1 VTDVT
6 RVVWWNVPGWLA
18 ALLYLGTAVGLG
30 VSAFILARRARTIVR
45 GRPVSPARGFGLGR
59 AVGRALGDVL
69 SHRRLFEDPGA
80 GWAHALL
87 FYGFL
92 GLFVGTCL
100 VFVHDA
106 VIPFL
111 VGPTYLVFSFLL
123 EWAGLAFLVGVGWT
137 AWRRIGGRVPR
148 LEQGGNP
155 LAILT
160 LLGAIG
166 VTGFLL
172 EGARI
177 AATDPPFE
185 AWSFV
190 GWTLSRALR
199 ATGVPA
205 APLHRALWGTHAAL
219 CWLFF
224 GLIGATVLRHAVAA
238 PVQLALRHLRTP
250 GQPATP
256 LAESVA
262 LEPADLTW
270 AQLLDAAT
278 CVRCGRC
285 TAVCPATAAGKPLDP
300 RRVVQA
306 TFQAMRENHALG
318 LHVSPEEAWSCTTCG
333 ACVRAC
339 PFEIEVLDKL
349 IDLRRTFVEQGDSE
363 LGTRATVVDPA
374 AARALEAT
382 VERGNPFGG
391 MPADRAEW
399 ARDLGVRVLRSGEET
414 DVLYWVGCAGAFD
427 PHGRR
432 IAQATARLLQAAGV
446 EFSILGS
453 AETCTGDPAR
463 RMGDEGAFLEAASRV
478 AATLGG
484 VRFRRLVTH
493 CAHCFNVFRNELG
506 PATDSATVPTV
517 HHTELL
523 AELVEAGRLAPR
535 AATGTP
541 VTLHDPCYLA
551 RHNGETRAPR
561 AALAAAG
568 DRLIEMPRS
577 GRETFCCGAG
587 GGGAWVEVRQGSRIA
602 ALRMAEARATGAS
615 VVATACPFCA
625 LMLAGE
631 TQPGDIAVRDVAEL
645 LWESQP
651 RDPAAGGAARS

>member
-1 VTDVT
+1 VSDVT
-6 RVVWWNVPGWLA
+6 RIVWWNVPPWLEI
-18 ALLYLGTAVGLG
+18 LLYLGTAAGLA
-30 VSAFILARRARTIVR
+30 VSALHLARHARAVIR
-45 GRPVSPARGFGLGR
+45 GRPIRPAPGFHLGP
-59 AVGRALGDVL
+59 AVRRVLADVL
-69 SHRRLFEDPGA
+69 SHRRLLEDPGA

-92 GLFVGTCL
+92 GLFIGTCL
-100 VFVHDA
+100 VFVHDRGF
-106 VIPFL
+106 PFL

-123 EWAGLAFLVGVGWT
+123 EWAGLAFLTGVGWML
-137 AWRRIGGRVPR
+137 WRRAGSPVPR
-148 LEQGGNP
+148 LERSGVA
-155 LAILT
+155 LVILG

-172 EGARI
+172 EAARL

-199 ATGVPA
+199 AGGVA
-205 APLHRALWGTHAAL
+205 GVTLHRALWGVHAAL

-224 GLIGATVLRHAVAA
+224 GLIGATVLRHMVAA
-238 PVQLALRHLRTP
+238 PVQLALRQLRAP
-250 GQPATP
+250 GR
-256 LAESVA
+256 LAPSVA
-262 LEPADLTW
+262 DPGPIEPRRLTW

-306 TFQAMRENHALG
+306 TLRAMRENRPLET
-318 LHVSPEEAWSCTTCG
+318 LVEPEEAWSCTTCA

-349 IDLRRTFVEQGDSE
+349 VDLRRALVERG
-363 LGTRATVVDPA
+363 VVDPA
-374 AARALEAT
+374 ATRALEAT
-382 VERGNPFGG
+382 MERGNPFGG
-391 MPADRAEW
+391 LPADRVTW
-399 ARDLGVRVLRSGEET
+399 AADLGVRVLRPGEAT

-427 PHGRR
+427 AHGRQTAR
-432 IAQATARLLQAAGV
+432 ATARLLRAAGV
-446 EFSILGS
+446 EFAILGS

-463 RMGDEGAFLEAASRV
+463 RIGDETAFREAASRV
-478 AATLGG
+478 AETLAG

-493 CAHCFNVFRNELG
+493 CAHCFNVFRNELAPETDG
-506 PATDSATVPTV
+506 TAIPAA
-517 HHTELL
+517 HHTQLL
-523 AELVEAGRLAPR
+523 AELVRSGRLAPR
-535 AATGTP
+535 AATGES

-551 RHNGETRAPR
+551 RHNGETAAPR
-561 AALAAAG
+561 TVLATG
-568 DRLIEMPRS
+568 SGGPIEMPRS
-577 GRETFCCGAG
+577 GERTFCCGAG

-602 ALRMAEARATGAS
+602 ALRMAEARETGAR

-651 RDPAAGGAARS
+651 AAAAGSAGTRPERP

>member
-1 VTDVT
+1 VTEIT
-6 RVVWWNVPGWLA
+6 RVIWWNVPEWLA
-18 ALLYLGTAVGLG
+18 TLLYLGTVVGLG
-30 VSAFILARRARTIVR
+30 VSALALARHARTVLR
-45 GRPVSPARGFGLGR
+45 GRPVGAAPGFRLGQ
-59 AVGRALGDVL
+59 AAGRVLGDVL
-69 SHRRLFEDPGA
+69 SHRRLLEDPAA

-92 GLFVGTCL
+92 GLFIGTCL
-100 VFVHDA
+100 VFVHDR
-106 VIPFL
+106 VVPFL

-123 EWAGLAFLVGVGWT
+123 EWAGLAFLTGVGWA
-137 AWRRIGGRVPR
+137 AWRRLAGGVPR
-148 LEQGGNP
+148 LERSRVALGI
-155 LAILT
+155 LA

-172 EGARI
+172 EAARI

-190 GWTLSRALR
+190 GWTLARALR
-199 ATGVPA
+199 ASDVA
-205 APLHRALWGTHAAL
+205 AGPLHRVLWGTHAAL

-224 GLIGATVLRHAVAA
+224 GLIGVTVLRHMVAA
-238 PVQLALRHLRTP
+238 PVQLALRQLRTP
-250 GQPATP
+250 GRLAPAT
-256 LAESVA
+256 AEPA
-262 LEPADLTW
+262 PLEPTRLTW

-306 TFQAMRENHALG
+306 TLQAMREGRSLADL
-318 LHVSPEEAWSCTTCG
+318 VTPDEAWSCTTCA

-349 IDLRRTFVEQGDSE
+349 VDLRRDLVESG
-363 LGTRATVVDPA
+363 AVDPA
-374 AARALEAT
+374 TARALEAT

-391 MPADRAEW
+391 VPADRAAW
-399 ARDLGVRVLRSGEET
+399 AKDLGVRVLDPGEAA

-446 EFSILGS
+446 EFAILGS

-463 RMGDEGAFLEAASRV
+463 RIGDEGAFREAADRV

-493 CAHCFNVFRNELG
+493 CAHCFNIFRNELG
-506 PATDSATVPTV
+506 AAVPTV

-523 AELVEAGRLAPR
+523 AELVRAGRLAPR
-535 AATGTP
+535 AATAEP

-561 AALAAAG
+561 AALAASG
-568 DRLIEMPRS
+568 DGLIEMPRN
-577 GRETFCCGAG
+577 GQQTFCCGAG

-602 ALRMAEARATGAS
+602 ALRMAEARQTGAR

-651 RDPAAGGAARS
+651 RGAATGGAPRPARP